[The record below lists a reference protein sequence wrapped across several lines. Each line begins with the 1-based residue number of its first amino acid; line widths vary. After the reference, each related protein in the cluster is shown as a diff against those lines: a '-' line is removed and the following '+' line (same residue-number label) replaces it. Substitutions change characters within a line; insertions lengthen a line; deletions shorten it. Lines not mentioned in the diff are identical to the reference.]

1 MTDET
6 QWIPDR
12 FDPDDPP
19 PELDH
24 RLAHC
29 SAGLLPI
36 GSAPFE
42 PCIEIGP
49 HDKHRNAAGDTWT
62 DDLAED

>member
-1 MTDET
+1 MTDQQ

-12 FDPDDPP
+12 FDPDSPP

-29 SAGLLPI
+29 PAGRLPL
-36 GSAPFE
+36 GSGPVE
-42 PCIEIGP
+42 RCIEIGP
-49 HDKHRNAAGDTWT
+49 HERHRNAAGDTWT
-62 DDLAED
+62 DEPTED